1 MLNFAYVVAF
11 DVEATQEDAK
21 LAILEQLECQF
32 LFVPT
37 ASPAMVGAD
46 QEVSPRNI
54 LLYLAIKPKY
64 HLWIMNAMII
74 QFLKI
79 NSEY

>member
-1 MLNFAYVVAF
+1 MGNFFYIVVF
-11 DVEATQEDAK
+11 DIEAAQENAK
-21 LAILEQLECQF
+21 LAILEHLECQF

-37 ASPAMVGAD
+37 VLPVMVGAD

-54 LLYLAIKPKY
+54 FLYLTIKPKC
-64 HLWIMNAMII
+64 HLWIMHAMII
-74 QFLKI
+74 QVLKI